1 MGNSGVAADRPP
13 CDGWDMTATTSA
25 SELDAAYEGLSP
37 TATADFNRNGFA
49 HLTRLLSPA
58 TIAEYEPTIT
68 AEVIRLNTQHLP
80 LAERDT
86 YHKAFLQV
94 TNLWRQNDTV
104 KRLVFSRRLAGIAAA
119 LLGVHAV
126 RLYHDQALYKEPG
139 GGITPWHADQYYWP
153 LSSDRCL
160 TIWLPLQETPLEMGP
175 LAFARGSHNF
185 AYGRDLPIS
194 DESEA
199 RLKQAVAE
207 QDFADVVEPFA
218 LGDASFHRGWT
229 FHHAGPNHSD
239 VPRRVMT
246 VIYLDADLRVAEP
259 TNAQQTADRVW
270 MPGTEIGQIPQTPL
284 NPVLYDSA
292 AAPARSS
299 GCSWR

>member
-1 MGNSGVAADRPP
+1 M
-13 CDGWDMTATTSA
+13 TTSKESPA
-25 SELDAAYEGLSP
+25 DELGTAYRLLPP
-37 TATADFNRNGFA
+37 TAAADFNRDGFA
-49 HLTRLLSPA
+49 HLSGVLSPE
-58 TIAEYEPTIT
+58 TIARYEPLIT
-68 AEVIRLNTQHLP
+68 SEVIRLNTQDRP

-86 YHKAFLQV
+86 YGRAFLQV
-94 TNLWRQNDTV
+94 TNIWRENETV
-104 KRLVFSRRLAGIAAA
+104 KELVLSRRLAGIAAA

-160 TIWLPLQETPLEMGP
+160 TIWLPLQQTPLEMGP

-185 AYGRDLPIS
+185 SFGRDLPIS
-194 DESEA
+194 DESEK

-207 QDFADVVEPFA
+207 QHFQDVVQPYA

-229 FHHAGPNHSD
+229 FHHAGPNRGT

-246 VIYLDADLRVAEP
+246 IIYLDADVRIAEP
-259 TNAQQTADRVW
+259 TNDNQQKDRAW
-270 MPGTEIGQIPQTPL
+270 MPGVEIGQVPDTPL
-284 NPVLYDSA
+284 NPVLYDG
-292 AAPARSS
+292 RT
-299 GCSWR
+299 G

>member
-1 MGNSGVAADRPP
+1 
-13 CDGWDMTATTSA
+13 MTALTETPA
-25 SELDAAYEGLSP
+25 SELDTPYDGLPP
-37 TATADFNRNGFA
+37 TATADFNRDGFV
-49 HLTRLLSPA
+49 HLAGVLSPA
-58 TIAEYEPTIT
+58 TIAEHEPTIT
-68 AEVIRLNTQHLP
+68 AEVLRLITQHLP
-80 LAERDT
+80 LAERNT
-86 YHKAFLQV
+86 YGKAFLQV
-94 TNLWRQNDTV
+94 TNLWRENETV

-126 RLYHDQALYKEPG
+126 RLYHDQALYKEPS

-194 DESEA
+194 DESETE
-199 RLKQAVAE
+199 LKQAMAE
-207 QDFADVVEPFA
+207 QDFEDVVEPFS

-229 FHHAGPNHSD
+229 FHHAGPNQST

-246 VIYLDADLRVAEP
+246 VIYLDADIRVAKP
-259 TNAQQTADRVW
+259 TNKNQVTDLCW
-270 MPGTEIGQIPQTPL
+270 LPGTGIGQVPDTPL
-284 NPVLYDSA
+284 NPVLYD
-292 AAPARSS
+292 ARTA
-299 GCSWR
+299 

>member
-1 MGNSGVAADRPP
+1 
-13 CDGWDMTATTSA
+13 MTAMTQA
-25 SELDAAYEGLSP
+25 PAGELDTSYEGLPLS
-37 TATADFNRNGFA
+37 AAADFNRDGFV
-49 HLTRLLSPA
+49 HLSGVLSPE
-58 TIAEYEPTIT
+58 TIAQYEPTIT
-68 AEVIRLNTQHLP
+68 SEVIRLNTQHLP

-86 YHKAFLQV
+86 YGKAFLQV
-94 TNLWRQNDTV
+94 TNLWRENETV
-104 KRLVFSRRLAGIAAA
+104 KKLVFSRRLAGIAAQ

-160 TIWLPLQETPLEMGP
+160 TIWLPLQETPLDMGP

-185 AYGRDLPIS
+185 SYGRDVPIS

-207 QDFADVVEPFA
+207 RNFEDVVEPFV

-229 FHHAGPNHSD
+229 FHHAGPNRGT
-239 VPRRVMT
+239 VPRRVIT
-246 VIYLDADLRVAEP
+246 VIYMDADIRVTEP
-259 TNAQQTADRVW
+259 TNEHQVSDRNW
-270 MPGTEIGQIPQTPL
+270 MPGTEVGQVPNTPL
-284 NPVLYDSA
+284 NPVLHDS
-292 AAPARSS
+292 RSA
-299 GCSWR
+299 